1 MLNEDATMYA
11 GNITACIQIEGTD
24 ENENLYRF
32 KTKNF
37 TIPIQDALCE
47 YDADGVYT
55 SWATEVDDKLDE
67 LESIADHTTDVF
79 IGTRNEY
86 NQQVVNNKLFNGMVV
101 TVTDD

>member
-1 MLNEDATMYA
+1 MIEFKIEPLQ
-11 GNITACIQIEGTD
+11 ITKKVLKELA
-24 ENENLYRF
+24 LYISRF
-32 KTKNF
+32 F
-37 TIPIQDALCE
+37 E
-47 YDADGVYT
+47 
-55 SWATEVDDKLDE
+55 LDE